1 MQKLK
6 WNDSSWHL
14 FNRIIKRNLRNNFN
28 VFAKI
33 IYLSF
38 HFIHFL
44 FYLQMNLVGGSAILR
59 IFIYKVTVNP
69 HYVLIT
75 IKKYVW
81 HTFCDSSYNY
91 FVPIY
96 PSGMPLWHNRRLLL
110 IRHQQ
115 SKGTIYHW
123 TATSNLSTHYN
134 ISMNV
139 IIFTKYIL
147 YLYMDGIVSNRT
159 YFHEFITLKILFFTL
174 YIKYNT

>member
-1 MQKLK
+1 MEGTLNQTITFAKIK
-6 WNDSSWHL
+6 MKYFSSWHL

-38 HFIHFL
+38 NFIHFL

-115 SKGTIYHW
+115 SKGTILPLN
-123 TATSNLSTHYN
+123 SNFKLVY
-134 ISMNV
+134 
-139 IIFTKYIL
+139 
-147 YLYMDGIVSNRT
+147 
-159 YFHEFITLKILFFTL
+159 TL
-174 YIKYNT
+174 